1 MENGTEK
8 PKEQIEM
15 ESCALGAMISS
26 LLALIGGCFSLPGII
41 LRPLVLAGVLLGFLS
56 LFRAIKY
63 KFSVKKPIFGI
74 IVSLF
79 SLLIIVAT
87 GSSKTSSSSKKV
99 ESSTD
104 TSSSTENKTDSEN
117 SKDNSKTEEKD
128 VYKVGDTIEI
138 DGKRITVK
146 NVKRNYST
154 GNRFSTPKAG
164 NEFIKVYIKIA
175 NSSKNE
181 TSINSWD
188 FKIQDSKGLIKSD
201 SPATY
206 SSDDHLE
213 YSKLAPGGIVEGTVI
228 FEVPKNDSGLKL
240 IYDCSSLFSNKKI
253 TIKL

>member
-8 PKEQIEM
+8 PKEQLET
-15 ESCALGAMISS
+15 EGYALGAMILS
-26 LLALIGGCFSLPGII
+26 LIALIGGCFSRPGSI
-41 LRPLVLAGVLLGFLS
+41 LRICVMVGVTFGILS
-56 LFRAIKY
+56 LFKAIKH
-63 KFSVKKPIFGI
+63 KFSVKKPILG
-74 IVSLF
+74 VVTSLF
-79 SLLIIVAT
+79 SLLLIIAA

-128 VYKVGDTIEI
+128 EYKVGDTIEI

-154 GNRFSTPKAG
+154 GNEFLSPKSG
-164 NEFIKVYIKIA
+164 NEFVKVYIKIA
-175 NSSKNE
+175 N
-181 TSINSWD
+181 TSEKEIRINSWY

-201 SPATY
+201 STATY
-206 SSDDHLE
+206 SSDDHFE
-213 YSKLAPGGIVEGTVI
+213 YSKLAPGGTTEGAVV

>member
-8 PKEQIEM
+8 PKEQIEI
-15 ESCALGAMISS
+15 ESYALGAMISP
-26 LLALIGGCFSLPGII
+26 LLALIGLCLSFPKII
-41 LRPLVLAGVLLGFLS
+41 LKPYAIATVIVGILS
-56 LFRAIKY
+56 LFKAIKH
-63 KFSVKKPIFGI
+63 KFPVKKPIFGI
-74 IVSLF
+74 IASLF
-79 SLLIIVAT
+79 SLLLIFSARI
-87 GSSKTSSSSKKV
+87 SKTSSNSKKV
-99 ESSTD
+99 DSSTD
-104 TSSSTENKTDSEN
+104 TSISTENKTDSDN
-117 SKDNSKTEEKD
+117 SKDSSEAEEKD
-128 VYKVGDTIEI
+128 EYKVGDTIEM

-175 NSSKNE
+175 NSSENE

>member
-8 PKEQIEM
+8 PKEQLET
-15 ESCALGAMISS
+15 EGYALGAMISP
-26 LLALIGGCFSLPGII
+26 LLALIGLGFSFPKII
-41 LRPLVLAGVLLGFLS
+41 LKPYVIATVILGVLS
-56 LFRAIKY
+56 LFKAIKH

-74 IVSLF
+74 IASLF
-79 SLLIIVAT
+79 SLLLIFSAK
-87 GSSKTSSSSKKV
+87 SSKTSSSSKKV

-128 VYKVGDTIEI
+128 EYKVGDTIEI

-154 GNRFSTPKAG
+154 GNEFLSPKSG
-164 NEFIKVYIKIA
+164 NEFVKVYIKIV
-175 NSSKNE
+175 NTSEKE
-181 TSINSWD
+181 ISINSWY

-201 SPATY
+201 STATY
-206 SSDDHLE
+206 SSDDHFE
-213 YSKLAPGGIVEGTVI
+213 YSKLAPGGTTEGAVV

>member
-8 PKEQIEM
+8 PKEQLET
-15 ESCALGAMISS
+15 EGYALYAMISS
-26 LLALIGGCFSLPGII
+26 LIALIGSCFSRPGTI
-41 LRPLVLAGVLLGFLS
+41 LKACVIMGVIFGILS
-56 LFRAIKY
+56 LFKAIKH
-63 KFSVKKPIFGI
+63 KFPVKKPVIGI
-74 IVSLF
+74 VTSLF
-79 SLLIIVAT
+79 SLLLIFAA

-99 ESSTD
+99 DSSTD
-104 TSSSTENKTDSEN
+104 TSSSTENKTDSDN

-128 VYKVGDTIEI
+128 EYKVGDTIEI
-138 DGKRITVK
+138 DGRRITVK

-175 NSSKNE
+175 NSSENE

-213 YSKLAPGGIVEGTVI
+213 YSKLAPGGTVEGAVI

-240 IYDCSSLFSNKKI
+240 IYNPSFFSSRRV